1 MSFAGVSVV
10 GADDDGSAAAI
21 TTCSWSADTRA
32 QRRPPEA
39 SASSLAGLE
48 WEPTG
53 GVSSTTLM
61 AMYERK
67 DVRYTSFYRVSPVR
81 VEYGFQLRW

>member
-53 GVSSTTLM
+53 GVSSTTLLM

-67 DVRYTSFYRVSPVR
+67 DVRYILLLSS
-81 VEYGFQLRW
+81 LSC